1 MSHHELM
8 VVIKRRRERDQLTQ
22 MDVARGIGVSR
33 RHYVRCES
41 GKAELKLSQFV
52 AAMKFLNITYMDL
65 ALDILNLVPVTA
77 WDVAAAARTL
87 TAASRK
93 SLIEFL
99 MRNYE
104 DSKKGG

>member
-1 MSHHELM
+1 MSHHQLM
-8 VVIKRRRERDQLTQ
+8 VAIKRRRERDQLTQ
-22 MDVARGIGVSR
+22 MEVAREIGISR

-41 GKAELKLSQFV
+41 GQAELKLSQFV
-52 AAMKFLNITYMDL
+52 AAMKFLNITIMDL
-65 ALDILNLVPVTA
+65 ALDTLKLAPVTA

-93 SLIEFL
+93 SLVEFL

-104 DSKKGG
+104 DNKKGS

>member
-1 MSHHELM
+1 
-8 VVIKRRRERDQLTQ
+8 
-22 MDVARGIGVSR
+22 
-33 RHYVRCES
+33 
-41 GKAELKLSQFV
+41 
-52 AAMKFLNITYMDL
+52 MDL
-65 ALDILNLVPVTA
+65 ALDMLKLAPVTA

-104 DSKKGG
+104 DSKKGS